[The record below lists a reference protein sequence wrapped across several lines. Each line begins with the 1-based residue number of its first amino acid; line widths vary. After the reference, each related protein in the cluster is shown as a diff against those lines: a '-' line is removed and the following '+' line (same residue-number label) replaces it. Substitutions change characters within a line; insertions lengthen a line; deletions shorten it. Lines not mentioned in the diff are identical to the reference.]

1 MSRSTLNRLLKA
13 NKIRSIKEGG
23 MRRIPA
29 TAIERYIKRTSKETL
44 TGGLN

>member
-1 MSRSTLNRLLKA
+1 
-13 NKIRSIKEGG
+13 

-29 TAIERYIKRTSKETL
+29 TAIVRYIKRTSKETL